1 MGISEPVLE
10 EEGSLIAGWRAKFGE
25 ENHQVI
31 VVGVLLVFG
40 VIAVVV
46 VVVVVAAVDVVVVVV
61 IVAPRLE
68 RRTII
73 SGRHCYHYC
82 G

>member
-31 VVGVLLVFG
+31 IVGVLVVFG
-40 VIAVVV
+40 VIVVTVVV
-46 VVVVVAAVDVVVVVV
+46 VDAAVDVAVVAVVVG
-61 IVAPRLE
+61 PCLE
-68 RRTII
+68 RRNII

>member
-31 VVGVLLVFG
+31 AQSLGLSSAKKKF
-40 VIAVVV
+40 
-46 VVVVVAAVDVVVVVV
+46 
-61 IVAPRLE
+61 
-68 RRTII
+68 TII
-73 SGRHCYHYC
+73 QNSGRQFCV
-82 G
+82 

>member
-31 VVGVLLVFG
+31 VV
-40 VIAVVV
+40 VVV
-46 VVVVVAAVDVVVVVV
+46 VDVGVIDVVVDAAVDVVVVL
-61 IVAPRLE
+61 PRFE
-68 RRTII
+68 RKTIT
-73 SGRHCYHYC
+73 SGHCYLYY

>member
-31 VVGVLLVFG
+31 
-40 VIAVVV
+40 A
-46 VVVVVAAVDVVVVVV
+46 
-61 IVAPRLE
+61 
-68 RRTII
+68 TINI
-73 SGRHCYHYC
+73 TIMVTTR
-82 G
+82 